1 MDKNLQ
7 EWRDSAP
14 YWEKYSS
21 TIRVIFA
28 PLTAALIEEA
38 RIGAGDKVLD
48 VAGGSGEPSLTIAEV
63 VGPEGAV
70 TFTDPIAK
78 MVSATKAE
86 AQRRGLTNL
95 EFHQCPAE
103 SLPFAADSF
112 DAVVCRLGAMF
123 FPDPL
128 TALREMLR
136 VAKPL
141 GELSLAVWYKSNLN
155 PYFYEVTEVVSRY
168 IPAPTAPAA
177 TNDAFRFAEP
187 GNLAAILQQAGAT
200 EVRERVLE
208 FEIAAPVS
216 LEEFWDFRSEI
227 SGTLREKL
235 QSVSPEVRRRIKEDV
250 LNATAKYFPQNQM
263 RFPAQMLLVTGTKPS

>member
-1 MDKNLQ
+1 MDNNLQ

-21 TIRVIFA
+21 TIRAMFA

-38 RIGAGDKVLD
+38 RIGAGDQVLD

-78 MVSATKAE
+78 MVDAAKNEAE
-86 AQRRGLTNL
+86 RRGLTNL

-103 SLPFAADSF
+103 SLPFADDSF

-123 FPDPL
+123 FPDPFA
-128 TALREMLR
+128 ALREMLR
-136 VAKPL
+136 VTRPA
-141 GELSLAVWYKSNLN
+141 GNLSLAVWYKSNLN
-155 PYFYEVTEVVSRY
+155 PYFYEVNEVVSRY
-168 IPAPTAPAA
+168 IPAPPAPPAA
-177 TNDAFRFAEP
+177 SDAFRFAED
-187 GNLAAILQQAGAT
+187 GNLAVILREAGAT

-208 FEIAAPVS
+208 FDMAAPLS

-235 QSVSPEVRRRIKEDV
+235 NSLSSDMRQRINEDV
-250 LNATAKYFPQNQM
+250 LRKVSKYFPQDQM